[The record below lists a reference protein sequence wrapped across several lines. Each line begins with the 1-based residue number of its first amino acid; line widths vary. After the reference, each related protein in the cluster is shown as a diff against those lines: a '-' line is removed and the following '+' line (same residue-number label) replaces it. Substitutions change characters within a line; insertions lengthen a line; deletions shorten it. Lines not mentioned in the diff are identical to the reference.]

1 MNIKR
6 NTGVILALD
15 LTEEKLAID
24 IVKAI
29 WENLDAIK
37 VGLPLVLNCGLEI
50 VKKIKRIADLPIIA
64 DFKIMDYSL
73 IAVKN
78 VETAIDA
85 GYDAVVVCG
94 ACGPTVI
101 SRCVK
106 AANDKKVFVF
116 VEFTHR
122 DGLLDTNIAN
132 RSARLAKE
140 LGAYGI
146 FAPGTKPERVKELR
160 NIVGDLIIAC
170 CGIGAQGPEPG
181 SAIKAGADFEII
193 GRAIYEADNS
203 KSTIT
208 QIVEEIG
215 ITSGHITI

>member
-24 IVKAI
+24 LVRDV
-29 WENLDAIK
+29 WEDLDAIK
-37 VGLPLVLNCGLEI
+37 VGLPLVLNCGFDI
-50 VKKIKRIADLPIIA
+50 VKKLRSIADIPIIA

-73 IAVKN
+73 IAVKT
-78 VETAIDA
+78 VEAAVAA

-94 ACGPTVI
+94 ACGPDVI
-101 SRCVK
+101 SGCIK
-106 AANDKKVFVF
+106 AAKNKKIFVF
-116 VEFTHR
+116 VEFTHQ
-122 DGLLDTNIAN
+122 DGLLDSNIAN

-146 FAPGTKPERVKELR
+146 FAPGTKPERIQELR
-160 NIVGDLIIAC
+160 DIVGDLVIAC

-181 SAIKAGADFEII
+181 SAINAGADFEII
-193 GRAIYEADNS
+193 GRKIYGAKDPRAAI
-203 KSTIT
+203 I
-208 QIVEEIG
+208 EINDA
-215 ITSGHITI
+215 IKRATK

>member
-1 MNIKR
+1 M
-6 NTGVILALD
+6 D
-15 LTEEKLAID
+15 FTEERQALNLVRD
-24 IVKAI
+24 S
-29 WENLDAIK
+29 WEDLDAIK
-37 VGLPLVLNCGLEI
+37 VGLPLVLNCGLDI
-50 VKKIKRIADLPIIA
+50 VKKLKSIADIPIIA

-73 IAVKN
+73 IAVKS

-106 AANDKKVFVF
+106 AAKDKKVFVF

-146 FAPGTKPERVKELR
+146 FAPGTKPERIKELR
-160 NIVGDLIIAC
+160 NIVGDLVIAC

-193 GRAIYEADNS
+193 GRTIYAAENPKTAI
-203 KSTIT
+203 
-208 QIVEEIG
+208 IG
-215 ITSGHITI
+215 IKELIKKAIK

>member
-1 MNIKR
+1 M
-6 NTGVILALD
+6 D
-15 LTEEKLAID
+15 FTEERQTLNLVRD
-24 IVKAI
+24 I
-29 WENLDAIK
+29 WEDLDAIK
-37 VGLPLVLNCGLEI
+37 VGLPLVLNCGLDI
-50 VKKIKRIADLPIIA
+50 VKKLKSIADIPIIA

-73 IAVKN
+73 IAVKT

-85 GYDAVVVCG
+85 GYDSVVVCG

-106 AANDKKVFVF
+106 AANDKKVFIF

-122 DGLLDTNIAN
+122 DGLLDSNIAN

-146 FAPGTKPERVKELR
+146 FAPGTKPERIKELR
-160 NIVGDLIIAC
+160 DIVGDLVIAC

-181 SAIKAGADFEII
+181 SGIKAGADFEII

-208 QIVEEIG
+208 RIVEEIG
-215 ITSGHITI
+215 IKK

>member
-1 MNIKR
+1 MNIKQ

-15 LTEEKLAID
+15 ITEEKPAINL
-24 IVKAI
+24 IKEI
-29 WENLDAIK
+29 WNDLDAIK
-37 VGLPLVLNCGLEI
+37 VGLPLVLNCGLDI
-50 VKKIKRIADLPIIA
+50 VNKLKSIADIPVIA

-78 VETAIDA
+78 VKTAIDA

-106 AANDKKVFVF
+106 AANDKKVFIF

-122 DGLLDTNIAN
+122 DGLLNSNIAN

-146 FAPGTKPERVKELR
+146 FAPGTKPNRVRELR
-160 NIVGDLIIAC
+160 RIVGNDFIIVC
-170 CGIGAQGPEPG
+170 CGIGAQGPKPG

-193 GRAIYEADNS
+193 GRAIYEAENPKDA
-203 KSTIT
+203 I
-208 QIVEEIG
+208 IG
-215 ITSGHITI
+215 IKEMIKRVIK